1 MKQIL
6 IVVLMMFCV
15 GWLLVACHTTRT
27 LESQMQHLENRQMM
41 KVDSVTLQTADSVL
55 VLVEKND
62 TMVRIIERTVNW
74 RERVKVQRDTIRVY
88 LSNDTIIKMETV
100 QTQPSRSPPN
110 WTLFLVSRIILI
122 ALLAIAVLIIKKH
135 FKV

>member
-1 MKQIL
+1 
-6 IVVLMMFCV
+6 MMFCA
-15 GWLLVACHTTRT
+15 GWLLEACHTTRT
-27 LESQMQHLENRQMM
+27 VESQVQHVENQQMT

-74 RERVKVQRDTIRVY
+74 RERVKVQRDTVRIY
-88 LSNDTIIKMETV
+88 LSNDTIIKSETV
-100 QTQPSRSPPN
+100 QAQPSRNSSN
-110 WTLFLVSRIILI
+110 WKLFLISRMILI
-122 ALLAIAVLIIKKH
+122 AILAIIVFITSIIKKH